1 VTLLSDETKKND
13 DSGLPDEPERYEGVA
28 DSADDDGA
36 IDDDVTPYDITE
48 EPEPESAPAPP
59 AEAVSAGDAG
69 DQGDEPGEPSSEAE
83 PAQQKTKKSPSE
95 RLEQWRA
102 GAVGVGEALSRPGAL
117 GWKFYVVMS
126 AGALIAAVVLAITN
140 TRFGEDANFWQKLG
154 PGTVETLRVLLKAP
168 IHLCVGLLAF
178 ALTAW
183 AVGVRAG
190 KGDLAAARIG
200 LAVALAVMALE
211 LQWSFFGERVV
222 VYLIAFIL
230 YFTTVW
236 LAFRC
241 PPRVA
246 GTLVA
251 LHAGLYA
258 AIAGLGWLIV
268 WVGL

>member
-1 VTLLSDETKKND
+1 MSDEIDKKND
-13 DSGLPDEPERYEGVA
+13 DGAPDEPERYDGLEEP
-28 DSADDDGA
+28 ADDAGS
-36 IDDDVTPYDITE
+36 IDDDVTPYDISE
-48 EPEPESAPAPP
+48 EPEPEPAPAS
-59 AEAVSAGDAG
+59 EAVKAEEASADS
-69 DQGDEPGEPSSEAE
+69 EEAE
-83 PAQQKTKKSPSE
+83 SEPEPDPEQPKQAKKSASE

-102 GAVGVGEALSRPGAL
+102 GAVGVGDALSRPGAL
-117 GWKFYVVMS
+117 GWRFYVIMS
-126 AGALIAAVVLAITN
+126 AGALIAAIVLAITN
-140 TRFGEDANFWQKLG
+140 TSFGEDANFWQKLG
-154 PGTVETLRVLLKAP
+154 PGTIETLRVLLKAP

-211 LQWSFFGERVV
+211 LQWAFFGERVV
-222 VYLIAFIL
+222 VYLIAFLL

-251 LHAGLYA
+251 LHAGMYA

>member
-1 VTLLSDETKKND
+1 MSDESDKKTD
-13 DSGLPDEPERYEGVA
+13 DSAPDEPERYDGM
-28 DSADDDGA
+28 DDA
-36 IDDDVTPYDITE
+36 EEKAASVDDDVAPYEVSE
-48 EPEPESAPAPP
+48 EPEPDPAPEP
-59 AEAVSAGDAG
+59 DVAKAEGASSDSGSDDV
-69 DQGDEPGEPSSEAE
+69 EPEQEPE
-83 PAQQKTKKSPSE
+83 PEQPKKAKKSPSE

-102 GAVGVGEALSRPGAL
+102 GAVGVGDSLSRPGAL
-117 GWKFYVVMS
+117 GWKFYVIMS

-140 TRFGEDANFWQKLG
+140 THFGEDANFWQKLG
-154 PGTVETLRVLLKAP
+154 PGTIETLRVLLKAP

-211 LQWSFFGERVV
+211 LQWAFFGERVV
-222 VYLIAFIL
+222 VYLIAFVL